1 MLTIKKK
8 RKVPNRKRLLQ
19 NKSCN
24 RQRAIQVY
32 KLGEIE
38 EETLE
43 RFRVTF
49 TANVRFEL
57 RIS

>member
-1 MLTIKKK
+1 MH
-8 RKVPNRKRLLQ
+8 
-19 NKSCN
+19 
-24 RQRAIQVY
+24 

-38 EETLE
+38 EETE

-57 RIS
+57 RICSIRKRAAKDNSKQMF